1 MPEAHEAAHEA
12 AERVEE
18 DHHESSSRN
27 KRVALLIAVLAL
39 FLAFSETLG
48 KSAQTSAISAN
59 VEAANLWAFFQAKTI
74 RGTQVK
80 VAADTMAIDAA
91 RTTDPALKAAE
102 QKQIDDWRKT
112 AERYESE
119 PSTNEGRKELA
130 GRARDAEERRDHALA
145 RYHNFEIASAA
156 FQIGIVLASATV
168 ITGILALSY
177 LSGLLGIGGL
187 VFMAIGLV
195 SPHTIETI
203 LALFGGGHGH

>member
-48 KSAQTSAISAN
+48 KSAQTSAISFN
-59 VEAANLWAFFQAKTI
+59 VQSSDLWAFFQAKTI
-74 RGTQVK
+74 RATELRI
-80 VAADTMAIDAA
+80 AADTMTVNAVGAS
-91 RTTDPALKAAE
+91 DPALKAAQ
-102 QKQIDDWRKT
+102 QKQIEDWRKT
-112 AERYESE
+112 AERYDSD
-119 PSTNEGRKELA
+119 PASKEGRKELA
-130 GRARDAEERRDHALA
+130 ERAKQTEERRDHALA

-156 FQIGIVLASATV
+156 FQIAIVLASATV

-187 VFMAIGLV
+187 VFMAIGLI